1 MKNKYKI
8 NEQEIFDTLYFES
21 YIFIFSIVITL
32 YSLLCYFLL
41 VLADRT
47 FGLMTYNSS
56 SIVVNFSHTIVV
68 LLLSGV
74 IGCIGVLLCGIV
86 TTDKLESFRCLP
98 LKIVFVLNSLIFK
111 KKLLKALNEI
121 KSHNNNVALFEK
133 IELVSLIAEQ
143 ININSDSD
151 NLKADNIVKAFEQN
165 KITLLNLL
173 RIESLSRFDSSLNF
187 IFYELYN
194 LANNENMK
202 IELLIEEMFFAGKI
216 ELND

>member
-21 YIFIFSIVITL
+21 YIFIYSIVLTL
-32 YSLLCYFLL
+32 YSPLCYFLL
-41 VLADRT
+41 VSANHT
-47 FGLMTYNSS
+47 FELGTPFELETFNYSNMI
-56 SIVVNFSHTIVV
+56 IVVFITYA
-68 LLLSGV
+68 LP
-74 IGCIGVLLCGIV
+74 CIGILLCIIV
-86 TTDKLESFRCLP
+86 STDKLEAFRFLL

-111 KKLLKALNEI
+111 KKFLKTLNEI

-133 IELVSLIAEQ
+133 IELVSSIAEQ

-173 RIESLSRFDSSLNF
+173 RIESLLRFDSSLSS

-194 LANNENMK
+194 LANIQNMK
-202 IELLIEEMFFAGKI
+202 IKLLIEEMFFAGKI